1 MNEENGALQLGA
13 AFFSNRFISAL
24 ASQMIGH
31 AQRV

>member
-1 MNEENGALQLGA
+1 MNEENGVLQLKQ
-13 AFFSNRFISAL
+13 FFSNRFISAL